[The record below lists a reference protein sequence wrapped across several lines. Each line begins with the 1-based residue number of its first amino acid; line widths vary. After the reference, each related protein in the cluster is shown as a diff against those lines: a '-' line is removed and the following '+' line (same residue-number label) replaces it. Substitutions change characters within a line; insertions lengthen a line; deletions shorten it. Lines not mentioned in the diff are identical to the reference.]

1 MKFDL
6 RHSEARDQVVL
17 PLTAAQVETRRR
29 PVFPSYRRIFSTL
42 LQLPPQNF
50 AAFSPRRGRH
60 TIVTFALQPSFS
72 GVI

>member
-6 RHSEARDQVVL
+6 RHCEARDLVVS
-17 PLTAAQVETRRR
+17 PRTAARVETRGR

-42 LQLPPQNF
+42 LQLAPRNF
-50 AAFSPRRGRH
+50 APLSPLRGRH
-60 TIVTFALQPSFS
+60 TIVTFPLQPSFS